1 VVGRPSLSHARFVAA
16 YAGSRL
22 RVVSTHRIIAPTH
35 RLTDS
40 PTHRYPAFTMSRPIR
55 VTFVQ
60 PYLPAYRAPV
70 YRALAAEPG
79 IDFTLV
85 HASTPWL
92 PNVPADGFRA
102 VFEPMRIFHL
112 AKHPTYWQPSY
123 WRHAVAAECDVF
135 CAMWDVHYAPMV
147 LPALARA
154 RRQGVGTVLWG
165 QGYSRHESWLRRRPR
180 ALMAHAADSLV
191 FYNDTG
197 RDLFVGDGFD
207 PNRMFVA
214 YNSLDTTK
222 IDAALAAWHADPSRL
237 DTFRREHG
245 LDDGRPLALCVARL
259 FPDRK
264 AERLIEAAARL
275 WATGARF
282 RVAFVG
288 AVEEPYG
295 AALRQL
301 VADRGLTDCVR
312 FEPGT
317 YDEMKL
323 AGWFLASRVFAFP
336 SFAGLSLHHALAYGL
351 PVLCT
356 DRLNANH
363 PEIEAL
369 EPGTNGMT
377 YRDGDLGDFARQLG
391 RMLFDDAL
399 TSHLKSHA
407 RKVIDDRFNVGRMV
421 KGFVDAIRYADAA
434 ARARR

>member
-1 VVGRPSLSHARFVAA
+1 MP
-16 YAGSRL
+16 
-22 RVVSTHRIIAPTH
+22 
-35 RLTDS
+35 
-40 PTHRYPAFTMSRPIR
+40 PIR

-102 VFEPMRIFHL
+102 IQEPMKIVHV
-112 AKHPTYWQPSY
+112 AGHPLYWQPSY
-123 WRHAVAAECDVF
+123 WRHAVASECDVF
-135 CAMWDVHYAPMV
+135 CAMWDIHYAPMV

-165 QGYSRHESWLRRRPR
+165 QGYSRQESWLRRRPR
-180 ALMAHAADSLV
+180 ALMARAADSLV

-197 RDLFVGDGFD
+197 RDLFVADGFD
-207 PNRMFVA
+207 PARMFVA

-222 IDAALAAWHADPSRL
+222 IDAAIAAFDAGRLAA
-237 DTFRREHG
+237 FQRERG
-245 LDDGRPLALCVARL
+245 LDDGRPMALCVARL

-275 WATGARF
+275 WSTGLRF

-295 AALRQL
+295 GTLRAL
-301 VADRGLTDCVR
+301 VAERGLQECVR
-312 FEPGT
+312 FVPGS
-317 YDEMKL
+317 YDEMEL
-323 AGWFLASRVFAFP
+323 AGWFLSSRAFAFP
-336 SFAGLSLHHALAYGL
+336 SFAGLSLHHALAYSL

-356 DRLNANH
+356 DRINANH

-369 EPGTNGMT
+369 EPGVNGLT
-377 YRDGDLGDFARQLG
+377 YRDGDLDDFAKQLG
-391 RMLFDDAL
+391 RMLTDDAL
-399 TSHLKSHA
+399 FATLHA
-407 RKVIDDRFNVGRMV
+407 NARRAIDERFNLRRMV
-421 KGFVDAIRYADAA
+421 CGFVDAITYAND
-434 ARARR
+434 RRKL